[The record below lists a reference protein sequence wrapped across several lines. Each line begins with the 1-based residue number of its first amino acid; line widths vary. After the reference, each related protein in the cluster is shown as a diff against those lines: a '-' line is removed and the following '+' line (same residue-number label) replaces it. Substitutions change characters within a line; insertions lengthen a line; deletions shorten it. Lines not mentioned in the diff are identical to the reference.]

1 MKTHYNGFQIQT
13 GDMITLSKGI
23 YATRYKI
30 VKVIDAFTVLITEI
44 NPCGEHLFQSYDTC
58 DFISDK
64 KAPIIYKTDTSY
76 LQAIV

>member
-13 GDMITLSKGI
+13 GDMVALSKGI

-58 DFISDK
+58 DFISDRK
-64 KAPIIYKTDTSY
+64 TPIIYKIDIGY